1 MPPDSD
7 QPHPARTMPYYIYRV
22 KTFAQLEQ
30 LNAFE
35 SFAEASSQAKALRLQ
50 TDLPATD
57 KIKVI
62 FADTPLQ
69 AEDLLC
75 QVRTAGPK
83 GDD

>member
-1 MPPDSD
+1 
-7 QPHPARTMPYYIYRV
+7 MPYYIYRV
-22 KTFAQLEQ
+22 KPIAQRDQ
-30 LNAFE
+30 LSAQE
-35 SFAEASSQAKALRLQ
+35 SFSEASSQAKALRLQ
-50 TDLPATD
+50 PDLPATD

-62 FADTPLQ
+62 FAETPMQ

>member
-1 MPPDSD
+1 
-7 QPHPARTMPYYIYRV
+7 MPYYIYRI
-22 KTFAQLEQ
+22 KPFFELEQ
-30 LNAFE
+30 LSDHE
-35 SFAEASSQAKALRLQ
+35 SFAEASRQAKMLRLQ
-50 TDLPATD
+50 PDLPATD

-75 QVRTAGPK
+75 QVRSAGPK

>member
-1 MPPDSD
+1 
-7 QPHPARTMPYYIYRV
+7 MPYYIYRV
-22 KTFAQLEQ
+22 KPFAQLDQ
-30 LNAFE
+30 LSAHA
-35 SFAEASSQAKALRLQ
+35 SFAEASGQAKTLRLQ
-50 TDLPATD
+50 PDLPATD

>member
-1 MPPDSD
+1 
-7 QPHPARTMPYYIYRV
+7 MPYYIYRV
-22 KTFAQLEQ
+22 KPFAQLDQ
-30 LNAFE
+30 LSAHD

-50 TDLPATD
+50 PDLPATD

-62 FADTPLQ
+62 FADTPIQ